1 MTRFQLL
8 PTLLLTGLT
17 LAACDMGGGHDRD
30 RSDKKEERVHAVKV
44 APPSRG
50 QVEDFVHT
58 TATLESDRRAEI
70 HARIDGIVVKK
81 VRDLGDLVGGA
92 QGPDSLLLGH
102 IDDEDYV
109 LALREAAITLEDK
122 HRQIEEL
129 VLARTQA
136 EQDRD
141 RTKISVR
148 ETEMIL
154 KRAETGVQDGTFTL
168 EERDRAR
175 FAHELAE
182 KQMLTNKA
190 LIDKAGVKIELG
202 KIAVQQAEV
211 ARDRAK
217 VRLSKAAVQAPFHG
231 VVTFCDLREGE
242 RVRVGDHLYTIED
255 PKSLVVYARIPVRDA
270 ARVQA
275 GSDVHVTSTAAAE
288 KTAGKVL
295 IVAPTVDRDSGTV
308 TVKIAVTP
316 AAGFKPG
323 LYVAL
328 KIVVAIRTDAL
339 IVPKKAVLTDE
350 EEGPYLF
357 IVEEDRAKR
366 VSVKTGYERTEV
378 IEVDGIEE
386 TAQVVVEGQDTLTDG
401 AKIAIQS

>member
-1 MTRFQLL
+1 MPRTQLL

-70 HARIDGIVVKK
+70 HARIDGIVIKK
-81 VRDLGDLVGGA
+81 VRDLGDRVGHA
-92 QGPDSLLLGH
+92 ESPDSLLLGR

-122 HRQIEEL
+122 QRQIEEFE
-129 VLARTQA
+129 LARTEA
-136 EQDRD
+136 EQNRE
-141 RTKISVR
+141 RAGITVR
-148 ETEMIL
+148 ETKMNL
-154 KRAETGVQDGTFTL
+154 KRAESGVQDGTFML
-168 EERDRAR
+168 EERDKAR

-182 KQMLTNKA
+182 KQVLTQEGLIAKA
-190 LIDKAGVKIELG
+190 IVKIELG
-202 KIAVQQAEV
+202 KIAVKQAEV

-217 VRLSKAAVQAPFHG
+217 VRLSKAAVEAPFEG
-231 VVTFCDLREGE
+231 VVTFCELREGE

-270 ARVQA
+270 ARVQP
-275 GSDVHVTSTAAAE
+275 GSAVHVTSTAAAE
-288 KTAGKVL
+288 QTNGKVL
-295 IVAPTVDRDSGTV
+295 LVAPTVDRDSGTV
-308 TVKIAVTP
+308 TVKIAITP
-316 AAGFKPG
+316 GAGFKPG

-328 KIVVAIRTDAL
+328 EIVVAIRTDAL
-339 IVPKKAVLTDE
+339 IVPKRAVLTDE

-378 IEVDGIEE
+378 IEVAGIEE

-401 AKIAIQS
+401 AKVAIQS